1 MATRLTDREMEALV
15 ETHGNDVFKVC
26 FVYLGRYGLA
36 DDAFQD
42 TFLKVFE
49 KWESFR
55 DTSVV
60 RAWILQIARN
70 TCRDQLRTAWFRKRA
85 EYEDD
90 IGAEDGC
97 EESSDSASL
106 QAGLEERETE
116 ETLLRAVIGLPYRY
130 REVLLL
136 KAWFEMEN
144 REIANLLRITES
156 SVRSRLKRAR
166 DRLAGMQR
174 GGLSI

>member
-1 MATRLTDREMEALV
+1 MATRLTDREMEDLA
-15 ETHGNDVFKVC
+15 ETYGSDVMKVC

-49 KWESFR
+49 KWDSFHGIS
-55 DTSVV
+55 DA

-85 EYEDD
+85 EYDD
-90 IGAEDGC
+90 EIGAEDGDG
-97 EESSDSASL
+97 EPSDNASL
-106 QAGLEERETE
+106 QTGLEDRETE
-116 ETLLRAVIGLPYRY
+116 AALLQAVISLPYRY

-156 SVRSRLKRAR
+156 TVRSRLKRAR

>member
-1 MATRLTDREMEALV
+1 MATRLTDREMEDLV
-15 ETHGNDVFKVC
+15 EAHGNDVMKVC

-49 KWESFR
+49 KWDSFR
-55 DTSVV
+55 GMSNA

-70 TCRDQLRTAWFRKRA
+70 TCLDQLRTAWFRKSTEYDDEIWA
-85 EYEDD
+85 EE
-90 IGAEDGC
+90 GAGEA
-97 EESSDSASL
+97 SDHVNL
-106 QAGLEERETE
+106 QTGLEDRETE
-116 ETLLRAVIGLPYRY
+116 ASLLRAVVSLPYRY

-144 REIANLLRITES
+144 REIASLLRITES
-156 SVRSRLKRAR
+156 TVRSRLKRAR